1 MSNWNILIKILNA
14 LISRSAG
21 FLFDGLLSDF
31 DLALICSIV
40 GHMLEYAFERF
51 KTGQQTISSHRET
64 EIMKECSEGEFSMK
78 EDTTTHYPD
87 GRLQHKSR
95 EMKGKFR
102 HSRYTEHRDEKD

>member
-1 MSNWNILIKILNA
+1 MNNWNILIKILNA

-21 FLFDGLLSDF
+21 FLFDGLLSNF

-40 GHMLEYAFERF
+40 GHMLEYAFERC
-51 KTGQQTISSHRET
+51 KTWRQTIFHHRET
-64 EIMKECSEGEFSMK
+64 EILKERSEGEFSMT

-95 EMKGKFR
+95 EIKGKFR
-102 HSRYTEHRDEKD
+102 HSRYTGHRDEKD